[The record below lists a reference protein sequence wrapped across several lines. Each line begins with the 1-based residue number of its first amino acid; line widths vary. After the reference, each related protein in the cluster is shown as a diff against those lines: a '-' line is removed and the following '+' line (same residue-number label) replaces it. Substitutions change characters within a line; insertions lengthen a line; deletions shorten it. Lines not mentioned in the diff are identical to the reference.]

1 MIEKSELDMI
11 LTPPYLLTDFEVQK
25 YYHNKPKFKGVYSQN
40 KLPKKLIKSIKDGSY
55 VVNLREYI
63 SKETHGIAL
72 YINGD
77 SVT

>member
-11 LTPPYLLTDFEVQK
+11 LTPPYLLTNFEVQK
-25 YYHNKPKFKGVYSQN
+25 YYRNKPKFKGVYSQN

-55 VVNLREYI
+55 VVNLRESI